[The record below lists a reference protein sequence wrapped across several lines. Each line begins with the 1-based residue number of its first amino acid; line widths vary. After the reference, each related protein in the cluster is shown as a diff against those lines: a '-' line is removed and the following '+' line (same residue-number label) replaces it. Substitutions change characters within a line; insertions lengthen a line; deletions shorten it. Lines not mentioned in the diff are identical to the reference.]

1 MLGNN
6 FSHKFEISSAI
17 HRIQAIW
24 PSLNQTI
31 VAYFLKKLSFVNL
44 DVIFLDEHSLFYEVY
59 ILYISL
65 SIYCYSIIHM
75 FCCILIFCCY
85 IHRYCQVNI
94 MLKYS
99 RLVIYCVTFSRPWIY
114 HFFLPFSGISF
125 LLLLKN
131 FDSNSKIYLWHVSGS
146 NLKYIKYSLFYIK
159 NKVKR
164 PMYCYFTMYSRIGTN
179 KKWNTRKCKTSLT

>member
-17 HRIQAIW
+17 HRIQAIS

-65 SIYCYSIIHM
+65 SIYCYSIIHV

-99 RLVIYCVTFSRPWIY
+99 RLVIYCVTFSRP
-114 HFFLPFSGISF
+114 
-125 LLLLKN
+125 
-131 FDSNSKIYLWHVSGS
+131 
-146 NLKYIKYSLFYIK
+146 
-159 NKVKR
+159 
-164 PMYCYFTMYSRIGTN
+164 
-179 KKWNTRKCKTSLT
+179 